1 MIEPKFAV
9 GDQVRVLPDRLNSNV
24 RPGIYTIVRPL
35 PPTGQSRQYRAKN
48 AMDQH
53 ERVLEEAQLEAV

>member
-1 MIEPKFAV
+1 MTEAKFSI

-24 RPGIYTIVRPL
+24 RPGIYTIVRAL
-35 PPTGQSRQYRAKN
+35 PPTGQGRQYRAKN

-53 ERVLEEAQLEAV
+53 ERVLEEGQLEAV